1 MQPLFQQ
8 GTGPLVRTLFF
19 VLLSATLMVADHRFN
34 QLEQVR
40 GFLSGA
46 IAPLRYAVDLP
57 SRFLGWSSDQV
68 RSHEELVE
76 RVNALERENLRL
88 RARQLKFETLRSEN
102 ERLHMLLEASA
113 DRDDR
118 VLVAELLS
126 VSLDPFRQQ
135 VVVNQGERDGV
146 YAGQPLI
153 DAYGVMGQVIRTGP
167 FTATALLISDPNHA
181 LPVQINRNGLR
192 TIAEGTGEP
201 DRLELR
207 YIPNNADVRV
217 GDLIVSSGLGG
228 RFPAN
233 YPVATVVEVERRP
246 GAPFARV
253 IAAPR
258 AQLDRSREVLL
269 VWPDGT
275 GKDGVEGDGYVPPPD
290 AGREGA
296 RDGDGVP
303 AQDTDAP
310 DAPARS
316 GR

>member
-8 GTGPLVRTLFF
+8 GTGPLLRTLFF
-19 VLLSATLMVADHRFN
+19 VILSTSLMVVDHRFN
-34 QLEQVR
+34 HLEEVR

-57 SRFLGWSSDQV
+57 ARFLGWSSDQV
-68 RSHEELVE
+68 QSREALID
-76 RVNALERENLRL
+76 RVQALERENLRL
-88 RARQLKFETLRSEN
+88 RARQLKFETIRSEN
-102 ERLHMLLEASA
+102 ERLRALLDSSA
-113 DRDDR
+113 ERDDR

-126 VSLDPFRQQ
+126 VDLDPYRQQ

-146 YAGQPLI
+146 YTGQPLI
-153 DAYGVMGQVIRTGP
+153 DAYGVMGQIIRVGP

-217 GDLIVSSGLGG
+217 GDSVITSGLGG
-228 RFPAN
+228 RFPPN
-233 YPVATVVEVERRP
+233 YPVATVIEVERRP
-246 GAPFARV
+246 GEPFARV

-269 VWPDGT
+269 VWPDDAAERAVA
-275 GKDGVEGDGYVPPPD
+275 GKG
-290 AGREGA
+290 
-296 RDGDGVP
+296 
-303 AQDTDAP
+303 DTDTTPQNAP
-310 DAPARS
+310 HRGKP
-316 GR
+316 

>member
-8 GTGPLVRTLFF
+8 GTGPLLRTLFF
-19 VLLSATLMVADHRFN
+19 VILSASLMVVDQRFN
-34 QLEQVR
+34 HLEQVR
-40 GFLSGA
+40 SFLSGA
-46 IAPLRYAVDLP
+46 IAPLRYAVDMP
-57 SRFLGWSSDQV
+57 ARFLGWSSDQV
-68 RSHEELVE
+68 QSRQDLID
-76 RVNALERENLRL
+76 RVNALEQENLRL
-88 RARQLKFETLRSEN
+88 RARQLKFETIRSEN
-102 ERLHMLLEASA
+102 ERLRALLDSSA
-113 DRDDR
+113 QRDDR

-126 VSLDPFRQQ
+126 VDLDPYRQQ

-153 DAYGVMGQVIRTGP
+153 DAYGVMGQIIRVDP

-201 DRLELR
+201 DRLDLR

-217 GDLIVSSGLGG
+217 GDSVVTSGLGG
-228 RFPAN
+228 RFPPN

-246 GAPFARV
+246 GEPFARV

-269 VWPDGT
+269 VWPDDRTEQAVAASGE
-275 GKDGVEGDGYVPPPD
+275 DAAADEEAAQNEGGEP
-290 AGREGA
+290 
-296 RDGDGVP
+296 
-303 AQDTDAP
+303 
-310 DAPARS
+310 
-316 GR
+316 

>member
-8 GTGPLVRTLFF
+8 GTGPLLRTLFF

-57 SRFLGWSSDQV
+57 ARFLGWGSDQL
-68 RSHEELVE
+68 RSREELIE
-76 RVNALERENLRL
+76 RVNALERGNLRL
-88 RARQLKFETLRSEN
+88 LARQLRFETIRSEN
-102 ERLHMLLEASA
+102 ERLRTLLDSTSE
-113 DRDDR
+113 RGER

-126 VSLDPFRQQ
+126 VALDPYRQR

-153 DAYGVMGQVIRTGP
+153 DAYGVMGQIISTGP

-201 DRLELR
+201 DRLKLR
-207 YIPNNADVRV
+207 YIPNNADARV
-217 GDLIVSSGLGG
+217 GDRVVSSGLGG
-228 RFPAN
+228 RFPPN
-233 YPVATVVEVERRP
+233 YPVATVIEVERRP
-246 GAPFARV
+246 GEPFARV
-253 IAAPR
+253 IAAPQ
-258 AQLDRSREVLL
+258 AHLDRSREVLL
-269 VWPDGT
+269 VWPDG
-275 GKDGVEGDGYVPPPD
+275 
-290 AGREGA
+290 AA
-296 RDGDGVP
+296 RGGI
-303 AQDTDAP
+303 AANGE
-310 DAPARS
+310 APAADADGTDS
-316 GR
+316 PMQGKP

>member
-19 VLLSATLMVADHRFN
+19 VLLSTTLMVADHRFN

-68 RSHEELVE
+68 RSHEELIE

-102 ERLHMLLEASA
+102 ERLRALLDSSA
-113 DRDDR
+113 ERDDR

-126 VSLDPFRQQ
+126 VALDPYRQH

-146 YAGQPLI
+146 YTGQPLI
-153 DAYGVMGQVIRTGP
+153 DAYGVMGQIINAGP

-217 GDLIVSSGLGG
+217 GDLVVSSGLGG
-228 RFPAN
+228 RFPPN
-233 YPVATVVEVERRP
+233 YPVATVIEVERQP
-246 GAPFARV
+246 GQPFARV

-269 VWPDGT
+269 VWPDDAG
-275 GKDGVEGDGYVPPPD
+275 DGDIAGNGDVEGERPAPVQNDGT
-290 AGREGA
+290 
-296 RDGDGVP
+296 VP
-303 AQDTDAP
+303 ARNADGTDTRP
-310 DAPARS
+310 RS